1 MSSCGAGLSST
12 SWPGSRP
19 RAWAPRTKMHVQ
31 MKCANVMAAIA
42 FSPTLARGRP
52 RTCSG
57 MRLWLRMAGGVR
69 SDLGKRIGVPPK
81 MGRTGQRA
89 YGLRKSRLMACFL
102 PRTCPRKAGA
112 DRTFVCHTFGGKRHS
127 ILPRT

>member
-1 MSSCGAGLSST
+1 
-12 SWPGSRP
+12 
-19 RAWAPRTKMHVQ
+19 

-81 MGRTGQRA
+81 MGRTGQ
-89 YGLRKSRLMACFL
+89 KSIWVMEVPLNGVFPAPYVPSEGRCRSHPGVPYFRREAALYPP
-102 PRTCPRKAGA
+102 PRT
-112 DRTFVCHTFGGKRHS
+112 
-127 ILPRT
+127 